1 MMVSGPNLN
10 AMLINQE
17 DLSEERYSD
26 EEIEEE
32 EEIEEDSQGES
43 YSDEIIDEF
52 SIELHPRIPQSF
64 DDFNQMYRS
73 EPNENL
79 NESFTPENAIKS
91 PVEVQSSLK
100 PNLEITSEPS
110 QESPVPPHDPEDID
124 YYPDSEEEIEEEI
137 EEEQEISGRSCDP

>member
-10 AMLINQE
+10 VMEINQE

-26 EEIEEE
+26 EEQ
-32 EEIEEDSQGES
+32 DSQGES

-52 SIELHPRIPQSF
+52 SIEMHPRVPQTF
-64 DDFNQMYRS
+64 EDFKSMYRS
-73 EPNENL
+73 EPSENL
-79 NESFTPENAIKS
+79 TENFAPEKIIQS

-100 PNLEITSEPS
+100 PNLNATKEPS
-110 QESPVPPHDPEDID
+110 QESPVPSHEPEDID

-137 EEEQEISGRSCDP
+137 EEEQEISGRKLKLFLRNS